1 MEKIATEVYPEVSL
15 IQQVKGVGTQIALTT
30 ERGPVR
36 LQVVPQIVA
45 MVAHV
50 QRHTMISLVGLLVP
64 QRLRHQ

>member
-1 MEKIATEVYPEVSL
+1 MEFIDDVNGDLSPQLAT
-15 IQQVKGVGTQIALTT
+15 A
-30 ERGPVR
+30 RGPVR
-36 LQVVPQIVA
+36 LQVVRQIVS